1 MSWRDLTRDNLYS
14 KVLYRVKHMRDPK
27 TFTIDKDVLR
37 YVAGTARGGSE
48 SERVNQL
55 LKQAIMREMYRR
67 LEMEA
72 AEFFAAP
79 TRRSRRETKAFQSA
93 AIKSITRD

>member
-1 MSWRDLTRDNLYS
+1 
-14 KVLYRVKHMRDPK
+14 MRSPK
-27 TFTIDKDVLR
+27 TLTLDKDVLR
-37 YVAGTARGGSE
+37 YIAATARGRSE
-48 SERVNQL
+48 SERVNEL

-79 TRRSRRETKAFQSA
+79 ARRSRRETKAFQSA
-93 AIKSITRD
+93 AIKSIIRD